1 MAQSTTVHTP
11 EVEEAVAEINGVE
24 ANKCCHHWVIQPA
37 DGPVSDGSCQVCG
50 ETREFKNYVEAA
62 TWGDSRTTGK
72 GSAATA
78 TAESTSDDEATAGPD
93 SAEDEPESEVE
104 PDATELEPD
113 ATELESED

>member
-11 EVEEAVAEINGVE
+11 EEEEAVAEINGVE
-24 ANKCCHHWVIQPA
+24 ANTCCHHWVIQPA
-37 DGPVSDGSCQVCG
+37 DGPVSDGACQVCG

-72 GSAATA
+72 GSAASA
-78 TAESTSDDEATAGPD
+78 TSEATSDDEDTTSPD
-93 SAEDEPESEVE
+93 LAEDGPESEVE
-104 PDATELEPD
+104 PG